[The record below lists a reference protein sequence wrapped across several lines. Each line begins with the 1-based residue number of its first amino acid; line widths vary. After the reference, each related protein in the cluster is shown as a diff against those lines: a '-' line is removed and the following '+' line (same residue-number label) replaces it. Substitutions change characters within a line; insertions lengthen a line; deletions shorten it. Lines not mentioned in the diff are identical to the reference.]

1 MCRNQS
7 STRLIL
13 LLRKSQSRIVKRLY
27 RSLRLE
33 GRRIFTMSLRRSL
46 RAKMLLIRGWHQLN
60 QIRCPRP
67 SPGPTLLRLPLTT
80 LLVAHLACLT

>member
-1 MCRNQS
+1 
-7 STRLIL
+7 
-13 LLRKSQSRIVKRLY
+13 
-27 RSLRLE
+27 
-33 GRRIFTMSLRRSL
+33 MSLRRSL